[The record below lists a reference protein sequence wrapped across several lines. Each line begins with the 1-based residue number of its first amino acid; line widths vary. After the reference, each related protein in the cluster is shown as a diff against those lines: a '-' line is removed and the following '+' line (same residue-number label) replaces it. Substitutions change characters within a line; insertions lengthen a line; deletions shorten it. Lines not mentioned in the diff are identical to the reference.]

1 MNSSKDLKN
10 IKRFK
15 LLQEDLT
22 MKRLLCLSAAI
33 VCLTSCL
40 VGCGSKDDS
49 KSDSSAKTSTSD
61 SASKD
66 KKDKKE
72 QNEFIGKWECK
83 EIEMNGEKTDNFL
96 GADAFALF
104 QLDIQEGGKGTVT
117 SFLLSMFSEDV
128 TPFDIKWE
136 KAGDDAIRIEVIEP
150 EETETTTSESGV
162 TFESETS
169 VLLLKKDGSDY
180 ILASEDEEEDDGS
193 KIYLVKVDEFT
204 PIPED
209 MEMSLDFSTGG
220 SVDFD
225 GEVNFGETDIETTTT
240 QKAE

>member
-1 MNSSKDLKN
+1 
-10 IKRFK
+10 
-15 LLQEDLT
+15 

-49 KSDSSAKTSTSD
+49 KSDSSAKTTTSD
-61 SASKD
+61 SAEKD
-66 KKDKKE
+66 KKDSSDKRDKDDKKEDKE

-169 VLLLKKDGSDY
+169 GLLLKKDGSDY

-204 PIPED
+204 HIPED

-225 GEVNFGETDIETTTT
+225 GEVDFGETDIETTTT

>member
-1 MNSSKDLKN
+1 
-10 IKRFK
+10 
-15 LLQEDLT
+15 

-72 QNEFIGKWECK
+72 QNKFIGKWECK

-104 QLDIQEGGKGTVT
+104 QLDIQEGGKGSVT

-225 GEVNFGETDIETTTT
+225 GEVDFGETDIETTTT